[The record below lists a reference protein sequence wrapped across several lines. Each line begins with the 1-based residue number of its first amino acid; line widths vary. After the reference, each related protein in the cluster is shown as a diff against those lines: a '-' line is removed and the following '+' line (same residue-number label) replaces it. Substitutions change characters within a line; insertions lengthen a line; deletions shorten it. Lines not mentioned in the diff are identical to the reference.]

1 MGRRLANLALQLLQ
15 IQETRVTPVDRLW
28 QRNFRLPHSI
38 SKARPKSPTPSKP
51 EGQTLPLSSTP
62 RATCQFHRATRHT
75 RTTELLSVQ
84 FTQNTVLRKATFLR
98 SR

>member
-1 MGRRLANLALQLLQ
+1 MGPRRANSALQLLQ
-15 IQETRVTPVDRLW
+15 IQETRVSPVGRLW
-28 QRNFRLPHSI
+28 QRDFRLPHSI
-38 SKARPKSPTPSKP
+38 SEARPKSPTPSKP
-51 EGQTLPLSSTP
+51 EGQTLPLSPTP

-75 RTTELLSVQ
+75 PTTELLSVH